1 MAETKEKKNDQAQDQ
16 AQDQTQDQT
25 QEQASEKAPEQEE
38 LITIRLPI
46 TKEMQDDVFVR
57 VNERTW
63 LIKRGET
70 VKLPAC
76 AVEVL
81 EHSEQAMLEGLRY
94 QALKESKN

>member
-1 MAETKEKKNDQAQDQ
+1 MAETKKN
-16 AQDQTQDQT
+16 QT
-25 QEQASEKAPEQEE
+25 QEQEMKQEE

-46 TKEMQDDVFVR
+46 TKELQDDVFIR
-57 VNERTW
+57 VNHRTW
-63 LIKRGET
+63 LVKRGET

>member
-1 MAETKEKKNDQAQDQ
+1 MAETKKN
-16 AQDQTQDQT
+16 QT
-25 QEQASEKAPEQEE
+25 QEQEPEQEE

-46 TKEMQDDVFVR
+46 TKELQDDVFIR
-57 VNERTW
+57 VNHRTW
-63 LIKRGET
+63 LVKRGET

-94 QALKESKN
+94 QASKESKN

>member
-1 MAETKEKKNDQAQDQ
+1 MAETKKKGEEI
-16 AQDQTQDQT
+16 
-25 QEQASEKAPEQEE
+25 QENVEPKEEE
-38 LITIRLPI
+38 LISIRLPI
-46 TKEMQDDVFVR
+46 TKELQDDVFIR
-57 VNERTW
+57 VNHRTW
-63 LIKRGET
+63 LVKRGET

>member
-1 MAETKEKKNDQAQDQ
+1 MAETKKN
-16 AQDQTQDQT
+16 QT
-25 QEQASEKAPEQEE
+25 QEQEQELEQEE

-46 TKEMQDDVFVR
+46 TKELQDDVFIR
-57 VNERTW
+57 VNHRTW
-63 LIKRGET
+63 LVKRGET

>member
-1 MAETKEKKNDQAQDQ
+1 MAETKKN
-16 AQDQTQDQT
+16 QT
-25 QEQASEKAPEQEE
+25 QEQELEQEE

-46 TKEMQDDVFVR
+46 TKEQQDDVFIR
-57 VNERTW
+57 VNHRTW
-63 LIKRGET
+63 LVKRGET